1 MTTLSKASLADLA
14 TGNSK
19 LLVIP
24 QLDVLTAGCFDTAQA
39 LYTTKDS
46 LKVTEAAP
54 TQNEVTLD
62 QGNGM
67 HLNNTYT
74 NGKVSIAGS
83 LPYSAAELYDMIYT
97 EITGGSTAKGALSS
111 ITVDS
116 KIYNSMKAYSFNK
129 KIVPSTIFISSQSG
143 KTAIIFMH
151 VDFFGVQN
159 IENVNTK
166 NWTIDF
172 TGNVNTF
179 DAGDFVVLKQ
189 IATT

>member
-62 QGNGM
+62 QENGM

-83 LPYSAAELYDMIYT
+83 IPYSAAELYDMIYT
-97 EITGGSTAKGALSS
+97 EITGDNSAKGTLQN
-111 ITVDS
+111 ITVGGVTYTL
-116 KIYNSMKAYSFNK
+116 KVYSFNK